1 MGGGCTHTHTHTHN
15 PTPQLEVLHPRSV
28 PLPLSHVQR
37 EDSSHRGDSVGS
49 WWGWGLLALGFVPC
63 AGTEQP
69 RPPPSCPAG
78 DNCRKRGRRDQS
90 ADTCGSVAFSVS
102 HICPSVTPARAW
114 GSFPLPRR
122 VPQGC
127 PHGNSHPAAAPV
139 WAAGG
144 IPPSSHPCYPRG
156 LLEAAGLGSHAM
168 GQASLGQ
175 PDRGYQSWTAV
186 RRVPSPRQP
195 RSPSDGCLPVTRRL
209 AMGDFSQLW
218 MKRCGLF
225 LARLQINRQL
235 HSPPERMHVPGQ
247 PCRVLLWGLTMM
259 GTAWGHRPRCS
270 PAAPSGAQPPVV
282 PIWGAI
288 FSRSRSRV
296 RAEPRGGDPHPAVG
310 TLTWP

>member
-1 MGGGCTHTHTHTHN
+1 VGGAGGAGGCWHSDVSLVQGQSSLGHPHPAQQVTTAGKGAGGISQQTHVGLWPFPWHT
-15 PTPQLEVLHPRSV
+15 SV
-28 PLPLSHVQR
+28 PQRPQR
-37 EDSSHRGDSVGS
+37 EPGGPS
-49 WWGWGLLALGFVPC
+49 PC
-63 AGTEQP
+63 HA
-69 RPPPSCPAG
+69 
-78 DNCRKRGRRDQS
+78 
-90 ADTCGSVAFSVS
+90 VS
-102 HICPSVTPARAW
+102 
-114 GSFPLPRR
+114 
-122 VPQGC
+122 PQGC

-144 IPPSSHPCYPRG
+144 IPPSSHSCYPRG

-296 RAEPRGGDPHPAVG
+296 RAEPRGGDPHSAVG